1 MTTTIN
7 RFGNGFAYDY
17 TFDGMA
23 LLKISATA
31 PSSDQVRKMFNEE
44 KALFDEDA
52 KCTLIGTSNSV
63 NAIAHDDTTK
73 ILHVG
78 TGSGRSDFRG
88 LNRINNTTTAVT
100 NAIAAPNELIA
111 EQ

>member
-1 MTTTIN
+1 MD
-7 RFGNGFAYDY
+7 FAYDY

-52 KCTLIGTSNSV
+52 KCTLIGTSKFS
-63 NAIAHDDTTK
+63 
-73 ILHVG
+73 
-78 TGSGRSDFRG
+78 
-88 LNRINNTTTAVT
+88 
-100 NAIAAPNELIA
+100 
-111 EQ
+111 